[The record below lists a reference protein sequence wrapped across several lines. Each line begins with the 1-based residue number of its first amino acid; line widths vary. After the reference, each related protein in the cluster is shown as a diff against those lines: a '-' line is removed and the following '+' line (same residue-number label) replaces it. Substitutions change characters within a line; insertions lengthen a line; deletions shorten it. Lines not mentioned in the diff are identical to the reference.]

1 MPRESERASAPL
13 LPAARRLAL
22 KVGARRLAAARRRM
36 LAADALTLVEKV
48 GQLAAE
54 GQLDDADAAE
64 RIERKLQAFA
74 KLAKSQLAEPSTS
87 MAEPSVSDGDAA
99 DGVRAE
105 AEAVR
110 AAADRLLAELARLR

>member
-1 MPRESERASAPL
+1 M
-13 LPAARRLAL
+13 
-22 KVGARRLAAARRRM
+22 
-36 LAADALTLVEKV
+36 

-74 KLAKSQLAEPSTS
+74 KLAKSQLAEPTSS
-87 MAEPSVSDGDAA
+87 MAEPSVSEGDAA